1 MFSAAKAFRGDKMTE
16 KIAEQS
22 HACSCATCQQAPNGA
37 RAQLHAS
44 INRVAAALDEKN
56 RRRFVGLWATH
67 LGHGGV
73 QHMARVTGLS
83 RTTILR
89 GRREIE
95 QLDYRTE
102 GRARRVGGGR
112 KRVEKNGRT

>member
-1 MFSAAKAFRGDKMTE
+1 MTE
-16 KIAEQS
+16 KISEQI
-22 HACSCATCQQAPNGA
+22 HVCSCATCHQAPNGA
-37 RAQLHAS
+37 IAQLHIS

-56 RRRFVGLWATH
+56 RRRFVGLWVTH
-67 LGHGGV
+67 LGHGGG

-95 QLDYRTE
+95 QLDPPTD
-102 GRARRVGGGR
+102 GRVRRVGGGR